1 MYKCNIC
8 PAEFKTEKGLS
19 NHKCRWNCKICGTKL
34 TTQKGY
40 NRHLD
45 NHSNVDTKI
54 KEKALKQAE
63 EAKRKE
69 VEFFEKYQIL
79 KELNLFTPLFNS
91 GDNVI
96 ISTYVVTKPTHEQR
110 FNRMVRVRY
119 EEERR
124 YSVFDWVIE
133 KAIEPTINDLYRINH
148 CIEKKEQYPIR
159 YLTKNNKVIS
169 PLDIYQDRD
178 KANEDSVNKN
188 KSYKEACEFASM
200 CR

>member
-8 PAEFKTEKGLS
+8 PAEFKTENGLS
-19 NHKCRWNCKICGTKL
+19 NHKCRWYCKICGTKL

-40 NRHLD
+40 NKHLD
-45 NHSNVDTKI
+45 NHSNAESIK
-54 KEKALKQAE
+54 KEKALKQAKQAKIRE
-63 EAKRKE
+63 EDFLA
-69 VEFFEKYQIL
+69 KYQTL
-79 KELNLFTPLFNS
+79 KDLNLFTPLFNS
-91 GDNVI
+91 GDSVI
-96 ISTYVVTKPTHEQR
+96 VSTYVITKPTHEQR

-133 KAIEPTINDLYRINH
+133 KAIEPTINDLFRINH
-148 CIEKKEQYPIR
+148 CIEKNEQYPIR

-169 PLDIYQDRD
+169 NLDIYQDRN
-178 KANEDSVNKN
+178 KANEDSQNKD
-188 KSYKEACEFASM
+188 KSYKEACEFASR